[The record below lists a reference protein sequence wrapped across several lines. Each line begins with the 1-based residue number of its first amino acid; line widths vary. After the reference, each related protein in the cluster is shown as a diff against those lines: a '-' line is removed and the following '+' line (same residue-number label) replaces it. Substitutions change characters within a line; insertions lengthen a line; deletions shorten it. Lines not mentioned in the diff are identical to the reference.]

1 MPLGGYWGRRMAG
14 NRRSTREFLLSRMEP
29 GGPRSRAAQKSSVGL
44 VAFYREFPQVLIGS
58 AFVDRIQKQMG
69 KADRFSLLAIRIDR
83 FTPRKD
89 VPSDRY
95 AAQLLLDVG
104 WAIDAGC
111 HGANGLW
118 GLMDRRTFGC
128 FLPGRGEEQSRAL
141 AADIQKRLGSLRK
154 ETVSIGIV
162 IHPLAHFREGETLVN
177 VRKALRHALMCG
189 PGSIAIFDAVSLN
202 ISGDRLYDKGDV
214 EGAVGEFRAALAL
227 DPENVNI
234 RNSLGV
240 CYGILNRFDQAMDTF
255 REALALDSTEPM
267 TFYNAGLVSL
277 MRQDRKQALRYFH
290 QANAV
295 ADDLFEATLQIGRL
309 HLEGGETEKGRVYLE
324 KAARIRPEPGVV
336 HRYLGDCYTRLER
349 FREALRAYKKALKH
363 NPSDAAA
370 LSAVGHLYD
379 LLGESLDIA
388 VLICQN
394 SVEIA
399 PGSGLCRYRL
409 GRLYFKQQ
417 RLDDALHEFLLASEY
432 GYDASHYIE
441 QIQRRRTAKAC

>member
-1 MPLGGYWGRRMAG
+1 
-14 NRRSTREFLLSRMEP
+14 
-29 GGPRSRAAQKSSVGL
+29 
-44 VAFYREFPQVLIGS
+44 
-58 AFVDRIQKQMG
+58 
-69 KADRFSLLAIRIDR
+69 
-83 FTPRKD
+83 
-89 VPSDRY
+89 
-95 AAQLLLDVG
+95 
-104 WAIDAGC
+104 
-111 HGANGLW
+111 
-118 GLMDRRTFGC
+118 
-128 FLPGRGEEQSRAL
+128 
-141 AADIQKRLGSLRK
+141 
-154 ETVSIGIV
+154 
-162 IHPLAHFREGETLVN
+162 
-177 VRKALRHALMCG
+177 MCG